1 MERRAFNKAFCGN
14 CGKYGH
20 LFKDCSE
27 PVISIGII
35 GFKNCTV
42 EKNIKLLAVMR
53 RHSYAYVELVRAKYD
68 KDNLEY
74 IKDLVQGLTPEEQF
88 FLISRSFNEIWEELW
103 TVKEV
108 GPFIKDREICCKNF
122 EESLPQ
128 LRKIIS
134 EFEPF
139 YQSPEWGFP
148 KGRRNMNETD
158 FTCALREFREETGL
172 SIDEFDIIESFGTF
186 SEVYKANNGVNY
198 KHIYYIA
205 EIKDGIVPTINKDD
219 LHQVGEVGKL
229 EFIEPI
235 KLIQLLRFDD
245 LERKKLILDVEY
257 KIKKEK
263 GLCY

>member
-27 PVISIGII
+27 PVISIGVIGYKII
-35 GFKNCTV
+35 ENKL
-42 EKNIKLLAVMR
+42 KLLAVMR

-68 KDNLEY
+68 KNNLEY
-74 IKDLVQGLTPEEQF
+74 IKNLVQGLTPEEQF
-88 FLISRSFNEIWEELW
+88 FLISRPFDEIWNELW
-103 TVKEV
+103 TVKDT
-108 GPFIKDREICCKNF
+108 GPFIKDRDICSKNF
-122 EESLPQ
+122 EEYLPQ
-128 LRKIIS
+128 LRKFIS
-134 EFEPF
+134 ELEPF
-139 YQSPEWGFP
+139 YQTPEWGFP

-158 FTCALREFREETGL
+158 FSCALREFREETGL
-172 SIDEFDIIESFGTF
+172 SIDEFDVIESFGIF

-205 EIKDGIVPTINKDD
+205 EIKDNITPIINKDD
-219 LHQVGEVGKL
+219 LHQLGEVGKL

-245 LERKKLILDVEY
+245 LERKKLILDVEF
-257 KIKKEK
+257 KIKTEK
-263 GLCY
+263 AIKF